1 MTKTR
6 FDLEDEIM
14 KCWHITDDLDTVSD
28 LVLDTNMDAEDMDK
42 LLNALIGMK
51 TIYDKKFQKL
61 FDTMETLIREG
72 AIQ

>member
-61 FDTMETLIREG
+61 FGTMETLIREG

>member
-1 MTKTR
+1 MTETR

-28 LVLDTNMDAEDMDK
+28 IVLDTNMDAEDMDK

-51 TIYDKKFQKL
+51 TLYDKKFQKL

-72 AIQ
+72 NIQ